1 MTTFE
6 PEFPSTFSQENSP
19 HHLVSTRSGKVT
31 LSVPN
36 RKDNQMENESQ
47 RGNQNRTLDRS
58 SFSIARN
65 LAEIKEKRKLMES
78 NAQLL
83 FNRLQALSSEEYKLK
98 RNTLDLKKKS
108 QELLK
113 HRLSRDKQVKK

>member
-6 PEFPSTFSQENSP
+6 PEFPSTFSQQNSP
-19 HHLVSTRSGKVT
+19 NNIASTRSGKIT
-31 LSVPN
+31 YSVPN
-36 RKDNQMENESQ
+36 RNIDNDSQ
-47 RGNQNRTLDRS
+47 RGHQNRTFDK

-98 RNTLDLKKKS
+98 RSTIDLKKKS
-108 QELLK
+108 QELLR
-113 HRLSRDKQVKK
+113 HRVTRDKQVKIRK